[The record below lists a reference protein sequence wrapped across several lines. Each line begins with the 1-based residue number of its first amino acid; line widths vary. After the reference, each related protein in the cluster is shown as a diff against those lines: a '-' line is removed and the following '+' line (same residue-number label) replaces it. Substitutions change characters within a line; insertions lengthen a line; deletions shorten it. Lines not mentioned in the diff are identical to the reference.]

1 MRIINR
7 KRQPRRSVWGFP
19 SRLGAA
25 TVELALCVPFL
36 LTIAFGMIECCNLLY
51 LRTRM
56 FSAAYESV
64 RLATR
69 PATASATAATGS
81 QVTSYC
87 TTLLQQ
93 LGVQGAQVTLTPSNL
108 STVVP
113 LQVVTVSITAPLSQN
128 TLTSLVLSG
137 SQNLSAQA
145 SLAVE

>member
-1 MRIINR
+1 MKIIHRN
-7 KRQPRRSVWGFP
+7 KQTRRSAWGLD

-25 TVELALCVPFL
+25 TVELALCLPFL

-56 FSAAYESV
+56 YSAAYEAV

-69 PATASATAATGS
+69 PTTAETTAATGS

-87 TTLLQQ
+87 TTLLTQ
-93 LGVQGAQVTLTPSNL
+93 LGVQGAQVTLSPSDL
-108 STVVP
+108 STVTP
-113 LQVVTVSITAPLSQN
+113 QQVVTVSVSAPLSQN

-137 SQNLSAQA
+137 AQNLSAQA